1 MKKLLLVIFLFSSFT
16 SVAQYKNRES
26 SQMYAGLGYSL
37 VFFTN
42 SDVSSIYPTIDL
54 DRSGLLS
61 EVNGFYGIKFNN
73 YLAVE
78 FTPSFLFARN
88 TQRADGNWY
97 TQNNQH
103 LWYIPQDA
111 SLFALTINLKAK
123 VFPFGNNQQSLLKD
137 FYIGTGGG
145 MVYIKEQARNYIYSD
160 SSYSMNYLRVQ
171 DDKND
176 VWAPNF
182 TLSLGISSAS
192 NFAYGF
198 DITYRVVP
206 MPIKRNTPLSSSNA
220 SNYNSINL
228 SARVLF
234 NM

>member
-1 MKKLLLVIFLFSSFT
+1 
-16 SVAQYKNRES
+16 
-26 SQMYAGLGYSL
+26 
-37 VFFTN
+37 
-42 SDVSSIYPTIDL
+42 
-54 DRSGLLS
+54 
-61 EVNGFYGIKFNN
+61 
-73 YLAVE
+73 
-78 FTPSFLFARN
+78 
-88 TQRADGNWY
+88 
-97 TQNNQH
+97 
-103 LWYIPQDA
+103 
-111 SLFALTINLKAK
+111 
-123 VFPFGNNQQSLLKD
+123 
-137 FYIGTGGG
+137 

-160 SSYSMNYLRVQ
+160 SSYNMNYLRVQ

-176 VWAPNF
+176 VWAPNL